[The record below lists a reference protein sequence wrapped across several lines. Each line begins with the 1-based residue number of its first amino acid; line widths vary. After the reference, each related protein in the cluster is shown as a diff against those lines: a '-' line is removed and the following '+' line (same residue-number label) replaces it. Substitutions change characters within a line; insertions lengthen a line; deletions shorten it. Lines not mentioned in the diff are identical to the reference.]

1 MGEHGDNIA
10 LDGES
15 REAVCDD
22 DSELT
27 EGWVKQVDGTRM
39 QGATEIW
46 LAEIGVTIRGIASQL
61 KNCN

>member
-1 MGEHGDNIA
+1 MGEHGDSIA

-15 REAVCDD
+15 REAVGDD

-27 EGWVKQVDGTRM
+27 EGWVKQVDGTRV
-39 QGATEIW
+39 QRATEIW
-46 LAEIGVTIRGIASQL
+46 LTEIGVTIRCIASQL